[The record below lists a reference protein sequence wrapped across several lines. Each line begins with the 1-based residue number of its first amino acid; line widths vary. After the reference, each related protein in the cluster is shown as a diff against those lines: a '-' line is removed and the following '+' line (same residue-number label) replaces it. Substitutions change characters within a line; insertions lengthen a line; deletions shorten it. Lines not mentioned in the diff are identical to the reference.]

1 VSIKA
6 AAGQFIRRKTKG
18 YLSEIYRVAALCE
31 SHKQRFRALE
41 KKKFLFEKQL
51 RFSLQKS
58 LKRGGNHYVRVFP
71 RTRLFNGRSKFRL
84 GYRNLV
90 TMKTYYF
97 GVLGPTRWRTVFN
110 YLSLGRFLKKN

>member
-41 KKKFLFEKQL
+41 KKKIFI
-51 RFSLQKS
+51 
-58 LKRGGNHYVRVFP
+58 
-71 RTRLFNGRSKFRL
+71 
-84 GYRNLV
+84 
-90 TMKTYYF
+90 
-97 GVLGPTRWRTVFN
+97 
-110 YLSLGRFLKKN
+110 